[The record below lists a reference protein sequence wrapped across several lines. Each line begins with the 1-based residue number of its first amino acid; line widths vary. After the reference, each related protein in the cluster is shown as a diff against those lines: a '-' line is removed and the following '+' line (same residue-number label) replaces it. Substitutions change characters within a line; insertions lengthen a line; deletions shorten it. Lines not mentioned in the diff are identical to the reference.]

1 MNIEERREQ
10 VSKLVSLG
18 NTNAQIAKELGV
30 SSSTISADRKAI
42 REAASSTS
50 KKEPVVKEANEQQPK
65 TSEKH
70 DNDDTVRTESDLS
83 DKYISRAK
91 GIIEEARQQAHDAL
105 VPDEKPNTETGGPD
119 TFEDAKPV
127 QEDRTRYNHD
137 EVKPSTKSK
146 AIPDHSP
153 YDYRS
158 LETHATRTGF
168 MVGLSVGLVS
178 MFLVM
183 LIFG

>member
-70 DNDDTVRTESDLS
+70 DNDDTVRTESELS
-83 DKYISRAK
+83 DKYISRARYL
-91 GIIEEARQQAHDAL
+91 IEEARQQAHDSL
-105 VPDEKPNTETGGPD
+105 VPDEKLNDETVGPATSKD
-119 TFEDAKPV
+119 TKPV
-127 QEDRTRYNHD
+127 QEDRIRDNHD
-137 EVKPSTKSK
+137 EVKPPTKAK
-146 AIPDHSP
+146 DIPDHSP
-153 YDYRS
+153 HDCRS
-158 LETHATRTGF
+158 LETHDTRTGF
-168 MVGLSVGLVS
+168 MVGLSVGLAS